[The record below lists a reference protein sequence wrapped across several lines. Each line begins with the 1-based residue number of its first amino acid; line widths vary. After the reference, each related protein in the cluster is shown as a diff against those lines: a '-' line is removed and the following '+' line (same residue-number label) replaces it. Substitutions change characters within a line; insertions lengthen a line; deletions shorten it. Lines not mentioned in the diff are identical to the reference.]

1 MTEIEQMREY
11 LKEAKT
17 LLDYVYYYAGDNGNT
32 PLEDNMSRADSCIND
47 SLDAFD
53 QIEEQLIDDASWRA

>member
-32 PLEDNMSRADSCIND
+32 PLEDNMSRADSCIIEA
-47 SLDAFD
+47 LDYLNK
-53 QIEEQLIDDASWRA
+53 E